1 MYIAKLQLQNFR
13 NIQSQSYEF
22 NRDIN
27 FIIGKNGSGKTSILE
42 SIYYLSHS
50 RSFRS
55 SQLNRI
61 INHDANEFVVFTK
74 AYNHDDITISLSRKK
89 NGTNISKLN
98 YETQTNHTEIT
109 RILPIQLINPESF
122 NIINSGA
129 QQRCKIL
136 DWGSFYL
143 DKTFLK
149 IWQQTKYLVK
159 QRNSALKQNYPYSY
173 IQGIDIKLNEFGN
186 ILDTKRQEYF
196 SKLSPKIYEILAQ
209 FNPDIKLG
217 IEYYRGWKNDK
228 ELINILTSNH
238 DNDNRY
244 NVTTHGPHKAD
255 IIMTVNGKPAQDIF
269 SRGQQK
275 LLICAIKLAQGELHN
290 VENENRCIYLVDDI
304 TSELDSTRTTTLFS
318 YLQKL
323 KSQVFIST
331 TDKTKI
337 LPYLND
343 DSALIEL

>member
-13 NIQSQSYEF
+13 NIQSQSYDF
-22 NRDIN
+22 NRDMN

-50 RSFRS
+50 RSFKS

-61 INHDANEFVVFTK
+61 INHDADEFVVFTK
-74 AYNHDDITISLSRKK
+74 AFNYDNITISLSRKT
-89 NGTNISKLN
+89 NGNNISKLN
-98 YETQTNHTEIT
+98 YEIQNNHTEIT
-109 RILPIQLINPESF
+109 RILPIQLINPEAF
-122 NIINSGA
+122 NVINSGA

-173 IQGIDIKLNEFGN
+173 IQGIDNKLNEFGN
-186 ILDTKRQEYF
+186 ILDTKRAEYF
-196 SKLSPKIYEILAQ
+196 TKLAPKIYEILAQ
-209 FNPDIKLG
+209 FNTDIKVD
-217 IEYYRGWKNDK
+217 ISYYRGWKNDK
-228 ELINILTSNH
+228 NLIEVLTEAY

-244 NVTTHGPHKAD
+244 NITKHGPHKAD
-255 IIMTVNGKPAQDIF
+255 IVMTINGKPVQDIL

-275 LLICAIKLAQGELHN
+275 ILICAIKLAQGELHN

-304 TSELDSTRTTTLFS
+304 TSELDSIYTTTLFA

-323 KSQVFIST
+323 KSQVFVST
-331 TDKTKI
+331 TDKSKI
-337 LPYLND
+337 SVYLNA
-343 DSALIEL
+343 DSTIIEL

>member
-13 NIQSQSYEF
+13 NILSQSYEF

-42 SIYYLSHS
+42 SIYFLSHS

-61 INHDANEFVVFTK
+61 INHDADEFVVFTK
-74 AYNHDDITISLSRKK
+74 AYNEDDITISLSRKK

-98 YETQTNHTEIT
+98 HEIQTNHAEIT
-109 RILPIQLINPESF
+109 RTLPIQLINPEAF

-173 IQGIDIKLNEFGN
+173 IQAIDIKLHEFGN
-186 ILDTKRQEYF
+186 ILDTKRAEYF
-196 SKLSPKIYEILAQ
+196 TKLSPKIYEILAQ
-209 FNPDIKLG
+209 FNSDIKLD
-217 IEYYRGWKNDK
+217 IHYSRGWKHDK
-228 ELINILTSNH
+228 ELVDILSESYE
-238 DNDNRY
+238 NDNRY
-244 NVTTHGPHKAD
+244 NVTSHGPHKAD
-255 IIMTVNGKPAQDIF
+255 IVMTVHGKPVQDIF

-275 LLICAIKLAQGELHN
+275 LLICAIKLAQGEIHN
-290 VENENRCIYLVDDI
+290 SENENRCIYLVDDI
-304 TSELDSTRTTTLFS
+304 TSELDSVHTATLFG

-323 KSQVFIST
+323 RSQVFVST

-337 LPYLND
+337 SAYID
-343 DSALIEL
+343 TDSTLIEL

>member
-1 MYIAKLQLQNFR
+1 MYITKLQLQNFR

-61 INHDANEFVVFTK
+61 IHHDADEFIIFTK
-74 AYNHDDITISLSRKK
+74 AHNHDDITISLSRKK

-98 YETQTNHTEIT
+98 YEIQGNHTEIT
-109 RILPIQLINPESF
+109 RTLPIQLINPEAF

-173 IQGIDIKLNEFGN
+173 IQGIDIKLHEFGN

-196 SKLSPKIYEILAQ
+196 AKLSPKIYEILAQ
-209 FNPDIKLG
+209 FNPDIKLD
-217 IEYYRGWKNDK
+217 IAYYRGWKNDK
-228 ELINILTSNH
+228 ELIDILTSNY

-255 IIMTVNGKPAQDIF
+255 IIMTINGKPVQDIF

-290 VENENRCIYLVDDI
+290 AENENKCIYLVDDI
-304 TSELDSTRTTTLFS
+304 TSELDSSHTTTLFT

-323 KSQVFIST
+323 KSQVFVST

-337 LPYLND
+337 CAYINV
-343 DSALIEL
+343 DSTLIEL